1 LAVVDISCLHV
12 LDENGGT
19 LNMRHQV
26 THYDTLGV
34 KPDASES
41 EIRAAFRELTRKYH
55 PDRFAGDEQNR
66 AEERFQAITEAFNVL
81 NRPESR
87 ENYDKGLSM
96 AIGSPSTSGGTD
108 PKEFARRLAAKGAEE
123 LRAGQLAE
131 AIEHLKMAT
140 DHDDDN
146 SRAHYFYGLALGRAR
161 GKERDALRHLERAAA
176 LEPNNAVF
184 KAEAGVLC
192 LAVGMTSR
200 AARFA
205 QEATELDPTN
215 KKALAVLAKLDE
227 TEGSGGQGL
236 LGRLRRKG

>member
-1 LAVVDISCLHV
+1 
-12 LDENGGT
+12 
-19 LNMRHQV
+19 MRHQV

-34 KPDASES
+34 KPDASEN

-55 PDRFAGDEQNR
+55 PDRYSGDER
-66 AEERFQAITEAFNVL
+66 GPAEERFQAITEAFNVL

-87 ENYDKGLSM
+87 DKYDKGLSM
-96 AIGSPSTSGGTD
+96 AIGSPSDSKGTD

-123 LRAGQLAE
+123 FRAGRIHE
-131 AIEHLKMAT
+131 AIEHLRMAT
-140 DHDDDN
+140 DHDDEN
-146 SRAHYFYGLALGRAR
+146 SRAHYFYGLALGRTKGR
-161 GKERDALRHLERAAA
+161 ERDALRHLERAAA

-184 KAEAGVLC
+184 KAEAATIC

-205 QEATELDPTN
+205 QEAIELDPTS
-215 KKALAVLAKLDE
+215 KKASAVIAKLDDE
-227 TEGSGGQGL
+227 NGEAQGL

>member
-1 LAVVDISCLHV
+1 
-12 LDENGGT
+12 
-19 LNMRHQV
+19 MRHQV

-55 PDRFAGDEQNR
+55 PDRFSGRERAP

-87 ENYDKGLSM
+87 ETYDKGLSM
-96 AIGSPSTSGGTD
+96 AIGSTSKSKGTD
-108 PKEFARRLAAKGAEE
+108 PKELGRRLAAKGAEE
-123 LRAGQLAE
+123 LRAGQLQE

-140 DHDDDN
+140 DHDDES
-146 SRAHYFYGLALGRAR
+146 SRAHYFYGLALARVKGR
-161 GKERDALRHLERAAA
+161 ERDGIRHLERAAT

-184 KAEAGVLC
+184 KAEAAALC
-192 LAVGMTSR
+192 LSVGMTSR
-200 AARFA
+200 ATRLA
-205 QEATELDPTN
+205 QEAIALDPTS
-215 KKALAVLAKLDE
+215 KKATAVLDKL
-227 TEGSGGQGL
+227 EGGEGHEGQGL